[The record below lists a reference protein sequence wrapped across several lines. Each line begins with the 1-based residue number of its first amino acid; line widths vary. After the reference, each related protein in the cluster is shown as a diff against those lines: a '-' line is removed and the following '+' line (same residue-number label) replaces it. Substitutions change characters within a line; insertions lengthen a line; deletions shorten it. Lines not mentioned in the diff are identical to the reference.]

1 MVPTVIDRRYTLYR
15 PSFGLLLPQRPQR
28 WKKLPL
34 GALGTSAYAQP
45 ALSQAANFLLVGL
58 GGFAG
63 AIARY
68 ALGGWIL
75 HLTLDAKFPWSTFAV
90 NVLGCLVMGLLS
102 GLVERLDWLTPQMRL
117 LLLTGLLGGF
127 TTFSAF
133 GLETVALLRRGE
145 MLVAA
150 AYAISSVLV
159 CIAAVWAGMRA
170 VELLPRA

>member
-1 MVPTVIDRRYTLYR
+1 
-15 PSFGLLLPQRPQR
+15 
-28 WKKLPL
+28 
-34 GALGTSAYAQP
+34 
-45 ALSQAANFLLVGL
+45 LSQAANFLLVGL

-90 NVLGCLVMGLLS
+90 NVLGCLAMGLLS
-102 GLVERLDWLTPQMRL
+102 GLAERLEWLAPQARL
-117 LLLTGLLGGF
+117 LLITGLLGGF

-145 MLVAA
+145 ILLAA
-150 AYAISSVLV
+150 SYALSSVLACV
-159 CIAAVWAGMRA
+159 LALWIGLRT
-170 VELLPRA
+170 VELLPRE

>member
-1 MVPTVIDRRYTLYR
+1 
-15 PSFGLLLPQRPQR
+15 
-28 WKKLPL
+28 
-34 GALGTSAYAQP
+34 
-45 ALSQAANFLLVGL
+45 
-58 GGFAG
+58 
-63 AIARY
+63 
-68 ALGGWIL
+68 
-75 HLTLDAKFPWSTFAV
+75 V